1 MKLDMI
7 SECTGVK
14 TLRVQLSGKDI
25 RNILDGGKIVWD
37 VNPSLEGVCGLF
49 HCMEIVGEKSIR
61 QAAEYAQEEVKYI
74 E

>member
-7 SECTGVK
+7 SECTGAE
-14 TLRVQLSGKDI
+14 TLRVQLSGNDI
-25 RNILDGGKIVWD
+25 RNILDGGKVVWD
-37 VNPSLEGVCGLF
+37 VNPNLEGVYGLF
-49 HCMEIVGEKSIR
+49 HCMEIVGKKSIR

>member
-14 TLRVQLSGKDI
+14 TLRVQLSGNDI
-25 RNILDGGKIVWD
+25 RNILDGGKVVWD
-37 VNPSLEGVCGLF
+37 VNPSLEGVYGLF